1 MVLFIL
7 VEIAVMIRMA
17 FVLCVV
23 LFACNDDKTN
33 TEEPD
38 GFSYGRFSEL
48 FRPLNLPYQLSDTGL
63 MKNKDTTA
71 IRSSVFA
78 SFLPDSLKS
87 KLFEKGS
94 KIKYIALGQLKS
106 TGDKNYYLLKAVS
119 GNKKIA
125 LLYIFEKEN
134 FSSVFPFLIPDNDP
148 ATTQSTVADK
158 SLSITKNIFL
168 RQPGNVIEEGKDVY
182 GYDADL
188 KQFTLVLTNPIGG
201 YSELTN
207 PIDTF
212 PRKHKLAG
220 DYGKDKTNIV
230 SIRDGRNPNQLL
242 LYIHVENEDG
252 SCTGEVKG
260 DILVTSPTTAI
271 YRQGGDPCVLSFRF
285 SGSTVTVKEDEG
297 CGSRRGLDCSF
308 DGSYNKKKPQ
318 KTKPAAK
325 KTVGK

>member
-1 MVLFIL
+1 M
-7 VEIAVMIRMA
+7 EIVFMFRIGL
-17 FVLCVV
+17 VLCLVI
-23 LFACNDDKTN
+23 FACKDKKAE
-33 TEEPD
+33 TEEGD
-38 GFSYGRFSEL
+38 GFSYGKFSEL
-48 FRPLNLPYQLSDTGL
+48 FRPLNLSYQLTDTGL
-63 MKNKDTTA
+63 NNNKDTTS
-71 IRSSVFA
+71 IRSAVFA
-78 SFLPDSLKS
+78 NFLPDSIKS
-87 KLFEKGS
+87 KLFGKES
-94 KIKYIALGQLKS
+94 KIKYIAIGQLKS
-106 TGDKNYYLLKAVS
+106 TGDNNFYLLKAVS

-134 FSSVFPFLIPDNDP
+134 FSSVFPFLVPDNDP
-148 ATTQSTVADK
+148 ATSQSTVADR

-168 RQPGNVIEEGKDVY
+168 RQPGNVIAEGKEVY
-182 GYDADL
+182 GYDAEM

-260 DILVTSPTTAI
+260 DILLTSPTTAI

-285 SGSTVTVKEDEG
+285 SGSTITVKEDEG

-308 DGSYNKKKPQ
+308 DGSYNKKKQP
-318 KTKPAAK
+318 KPKPPVK

>member
-7 VEIAVMIRMA
+7 VEIVLMIRIGL
-17 FVLCVV
+17 VLCVV
-23 LFACNDDKTN
+23 LFACKDTKTN
-33 TEEPD
+33 NEDGD
-38 GFSYGRFSEL
+38 GFSYGKFSEL
-48 FRPLNLPYQLSDTGL
+48 FRPLNLPYQLTDTGL
-63 MKNKDTTA
+63 INNKDTTSV
-71 IRSSVFA
+71 RSAVFA
-78 SFLPDSLKS
+78 NFLPDSIKT
-87 KLFEKGS
+87 KWFGKGN

-106 TGDKNYYLLKAVS
+106 TGDNNFYLLKAVS

-125 LLYIFEKEN
+125 LLYVFEKEN
-134 FSSVFPFLIPDNDP
+134 FSSIFPFLVPDNDP
-148 ATTQSTVADK
+148 ATSQSTVTDR
-158 SLSITKNIFL
+158 SLSITKNILL
-168 RQPGNVIEEGKDVY
+168 RQPGNVIAEGKDVY
-182 GYDADL
+182 GYDPEL

-212 PRKHKLAG
+212 PRKHKLSG

-242 LYIHVENEDG
+242 LYIHVQSEDG

-260 DILVTSPTTAI
+260 DILLTSPTTAI

-285 SGSTVTVKEDEG
+285 SGSSVVVQEDEG

-308 DGSYNKKKPQ
+308 DGTYNRKKPA
-318 KTKPAAK
+318 KPKPAAK